1 MKSGGNSYQ
10 IYDGIRSTDVGK
22 KMMDYMDQPAQQVTL
37 RHATLSR

>member
-22 KMMDYMDQPAQQVTL
+22 MMGHMDQHAQQVTP